1 MSEKSKAA
9 VREQGDKL
17 DVMTA
22 RIRYE
27 SKAEVLWEKRGNFLV
42 ENHPYLIGYI
52 FILGLALLAFASHL
66 TPFFLS
72 FLFLYFISDF
82 MANDVR
88 RYFPF
93 LPKMLMF
100 SILYIVVIVLIFWL
114 TYKIVPGVAKQFPDL
129 ANHFQTQIT
138 RQLKEANQQ
147 YNLTRYV
154 DLEHLRAAVIQASTG
169 FLRAIVNGFP
179 PVYKGIIQ
187 FIFALVIN
195 MFLYLDMEKI
205 DEVFRRRPQS
215 MMGFLYDFIG
225 VRLRI
230 FYFYFKRV
238 MGGQVI
244 IATINTAISSVVIFA
259 LGLPHPLVLIF
270 VVFFCGLFPVVGNL
284 VSNSVL
290 CLSAFVSTGLW
301 GAGIC
306 LILLITVHKL
316 EYFLNSRII
325 GGIVRLPM
333 TISLASLI
341 FCEVLFGIPGLILA
355 IPLTLFLRH
364 ELEHI
369 PGSPEHGPECS
380 PQSPGEGGGT
390 GYP

>member
-1 MSEKSKAA
+1 MSEKSEAA
-9 VREQGDKL
+9 GRELRDKL
-17 DVMTA
+17 DVMTTG
-22 RIRYE
+22 IRHE
-27 SKAEVLWEKRGNFLV
+27 SGVEAVWEKSGNFLV

-52 FILGLALLAFASHL
+52 FILGLMVLAIASHL
-66 TPFFLS
+66 TTFFLS

-88 RYFPF
+88 RHLPF

-100 SILYIVVIVLIFWL
+100 SILYIVVIVLIFML
-114 TYKIVPGVAKQFPDL
+114 TYKIVPGLAKQFPDL
-129 ANHFQTQIT
+129 ANHLQAQIT
-138 RQLKEANQQ
+138 RQLKEANQE

-154 DLEHLRAAVIQASTG
+154 DLEHLRAAVVQASTG
-169 FLRAIVNGFP
+169 FLRAIVNGLSP
-179 PVYKGIIQ
+179 LYKGIIQ

-195 MFLYLDMEKI
+195 LFLYLDMEKI
-205 DEVFRRRPQS
+205 DEVFRRRPGS
-215 MMGFLYDFIG
+215 MMSFVYDFIR
-225 VRLRI
+225 VRLKV

-244 IATINTAISSVVIFA
+244 IATINTVISSVVILA

-284 VSNSVL
+284 VSNTVL

-301 GAGIC
+301 GTGVC

-325 GGIVRLPM
+325 GGLVRLPM

-355 IPLTLFLRH
+355 IPLTLFMRH

-369 PGSPEHGPECS
+369 PGFPAQRSPCS
-380 PQSPGEGGGT
+380 IQSPGEGSET
-390 GYP
+390 

>member
-1 MSEKSKAA
+1 MDGKSEERIRAE
-9 VREQGDKL
+9 RDKL
-17 DVMTA
+17 DILTA
-22 RIRYE
+22 RIRYG
-27 SKAEVLWEKRGNFLV
+27 SEVEAVWEKRGNVLV

-52 FILGLALLAFASHL
+52 FIVGLAVLVFSSHL
-66 TPFFLS
+66 TAFFMS

-88 RYFPF
+88 RYIPF
-93 LPKMLMF
+93 VPKMLLF
-100 SILYIVVIVLIFWL
+100 SILYILLVALIFLL
-114 TYKIVPGVAKQFPDL
+114 TYKIVPGMAKQFPDM
-129 ANHFQTQIT
+129 ANQLQTQIT
-138 RQLKEANQQ
+138 RQLKDANQH

-154 DLEHLRAAVIQASTG
+154 DLEDLRAGVVQASTG
-169 FLRAIVNGFP
+169 FLKFLMNGLSP
-179 PVYKGIIQ
+179 LYKGIIQ

-195 MFLYLDMEKI
+195 SFLYLDMEKI
-205 DEVFRRRPQS
+205 DEVFRRRPRS

-244 IATINTAISSVVIFA
+244 IATINTVISSVVIVA
-259 LGLPHPLVLIF
+259 LGLPHPFLLIF
-270 VVFFCGLFPVVGNL
+270 IVFFCGLFPVVGNL
-284 VSNSVL
+284 VSNTVL
-290 CLSAFVSTGLW
+290 CISAFVSLGLW
-301 GAGIC
+301 GTGVC

-333 TISLASLI
+333 TISLAALI

-369 PGSPEHGPECS
+369 PGFS
-380 PQSPGEGGGT
+380 GGGPKEPGT
-390 GYP
+390 LLEEGNRT

>member
-1 MSEKSKAA
+1 MGDKSAEAIREK
-9 VREQGDKL
+9 QDKL
-17 DVMTA
+17 DILTA
-22 RIRYE
+22 RIRYG
-27 SKAEVLWEKRGNFLV
+27 SEVEALWEKRGNILV

-52 FILGLALLAFASHL
+52 SIIGLAILAFSSHL
-66 TPFFLS
+66 TTFFLS

-88 RYFPF
+88 RWMPF

-100 SILYIVVIVLIFWL
+100 SILYILVIVLILLL
-114 TYKIVPGVAKQFPDL
+114 TYKIVPGMAKQFPEL
-129 ANHFQTQIT
+129 ANQLQTQIT
-138 RQLKEANQQ
+138 RQLKDASHQ
-147 YNLTRYV
+147 YNLTRYI
-154 DLEHLRAAVIQASTG
+154 DLEHLRAAVVEASSG
-169 FLRAIVNGFP
+169 FLRFLMNSLSP
-179 PVYKGIIQ
+179 LYKGIIQ

-195 MFLYLDMEKI
+195 LFLYLDMEKI
-205 DEVFRRRPQS
+205 DEVFRRKPHS

-244 IATINTAISSVVIFA
+244 ISTINTVISAPVIVA
-259 LGLPHPLVLIF
+259 LGLPHPLLMIF

-290 CLSAFVSTGLW
+290 CISAFVSIGMWGTGV
-301 GAGIC
+301 C
-306 LILLITVHKL
+306 LILLVTIHKL

-333 TISLASLI
+333 TISLAALI

-369 PGSPEHGPECS
+369 PGFPAGMLRDKRAL
-380 PQSPGEGGGT
+380 QGEEKMS
-390 GYP
+390 